1 MIYVTSPPFYQQMTC
16 FSHPNLL
23 LTLYRSFFFQDVPVE
38 RLRAG
43 RERSSDRPAP
53 GDPGGRGGVEVLL
66 GLGQDEL

>member
-1 MIYVTSPPFYQQMTC
+1 M
-16 FSHPNLL
+16 
-23 LTLYRSFFFQDVPVE
+23 E

-66 GLGQDEL
+66 ALGQDELWKDSGKSVVGDGPQGKQQALRDKMTLTS